1 MKFGGWFRLEDLQ
14 LEDQRLDVFEA
25 VAFCMLKAS
34 IKQFAS
40 TQLWHTG
47 VVPFTVQ
54 LRMTQHDTILVC
66 RGTLVRQL
74 LSPSFFF
81 QGVIEP
87 IYISPLVTQIIIRIV
102 PSIFTVTSQSA
113 SEIIG

>member
-81 QGVIEP
+81 PGGHRTHLHFTPCNSDNHQDSP
-87 IYISPLVTQIIIRIV
+87 QYIH
-102 PSIFTVTSQSA
+102 
-113 SEIIG
+113 GH